1 MARGRRNDRTGS
13 PGSAPK
19 ATSPGVPENYET
31 VEFEELPD
39 STVSAEV
46 PEPAAELGASGDTE
60 RTDAMAEPVDPREP
74 EVEAAAPSE
83 AVFTPP
89 PPPPRRGGGFWA
101 GLLGGLL
108 GGAAVAGGG
117 GWYLYEHG
125 PLKPALARLDT
136 TEAAS
141 REAANG
147 LAALGGKLDQQGAA
161 LGGKL
166 DQQGTDLTGVK
177 SALQQADASIAKLGD
192 RLAATDRATGELGTK
207 VQQADSTFRAA
218 SEQVIGRLEAVN
230 AKLVEVEQHQ
240 PADVVDKKT
249 VADIAAKQASIEQ
262 GQKEVA
268 AALARAE
275 QMVTQGLEAG
285 NKQAAALQTMVD
297 AARTRM
303 EEISAQQRDLLAM
316 KSELD
321 NQAKTNQEQA
331 AALSAAA
338 AQVQTVRAELQE
350 KVQGARS
357 ELQQQLAETSS
368 RLTTE
373 GAARERSVGLSVA
386 TNSLDASLQTGQ
398 PFVPTVETLRQL
410 GQDDQVVQG
419 VADTLEPMAT
429 SGIPTAASL
438 AQKAGEIERSL
449 APASKAES
457 SDWLDRTREN
467 LNNLVNLHPVDQEA
481 VPGQNAVRDAKQALM
496 LQDLPGA
503 VAAMKPLADQ
513 GNEAAKA
520 WVAAAQQR
528 LAATDAVET
537 LRQHLKTTLA
547 RQG

>member
-13 PGSAPK
+13 SGSAPK

-39 STVSAEV
+39 STVSAEA
-46 PEPAAELGASGDTE
+46 PEPAAELGASGETE
-60 RTDAMAEPVDPREP
+60 RTDGMAEPVDPREP
-74 EVEAAAPSE
+74 EVEAAAPGES
-83 AVFTPP
+83 VFTPP
-89 PPPPRRGGGFWA
+89 PPPPARRGGGFWA

-147 LAALGGKLDQQGAA
+147 LAA

-249 VADIAAKQASIEQ
+249 VADIAARQASIEQ

-331 AALSAAA
+331 AALNAAA
-338 AQVQTVRAELQE
+338 AQVQTVRTELQE

-357 ELQQQLAETSS
+357 ELQQQLADTST

-373 GAARERSVGLSVA
+373 GAARERSVGLSLA

-481 VPGQNAVRDAKQALM
+481 VPGQDAVRDAKQALM

-520 WVAAAQQR
+520 WVAAALQR